1 MPYSVTAAQEALTLL
16 VWVQILVG
24 QPIYI
29 IVETNMRRVFV
40 IRKDLHLKPGKMGA
54 MLGHLCEAYWT
65 NLMKASIVIDN
76 EFMTLPA
83 WENYGNGKEG
93 PALYKHPDLY
103 RLSKEAYDR
112 GEKHFTTLRENARKS
127 VTVTMEI
134 PKDIWDGYVNDI
146 FTKTICEARNLNNL
160 KTKIEPVVKELGL
173 IEWVDWGYINDK
185 CLTDLTPENE
195 DGTTTIGAWFKPLP
209 DEDAFKISKKFKLY
223 RDD

>member
-1 MPYSVTAAQEALTLL
+1 
-16 VWVQILVG
+16 
-24 QPIYI
+24 
-29 IVETNMRRVFV
+29 MRRVFV
-40 IRKDLHLKPGKMGA
+40 IRKDLNLKPGKMGA

-112 GEKHFTTLRENARKS
+112 GEKHFTTLRENPRKS

-134 PKDIWDGYVNDI
+134 PKDIWEGYVNDI

-173 IEWVDWGYINDK
+173 VEWVDWGYINDK
-185 CLTDLTPENE
+185 CLTDLEPENE
-195 DGTTTIGAWFKPLP
+195 DGTTTIGAWFRPLS

-223 RDD
+223 GAFDK

>member
-1 MPYSVTAAQEALTLL
+1 
-16 VWVQILVG
+16 
-24 QPIYI
+24 
-29 IVETNMRRVFV
+29 MRRVFV

-54 MLGHLCEAYWT
+54 MLAHLAEAYWT

-134 PKDIWDGYVNDI
+134 PKDIWEGYVNDI

-173 IEWVDWGYINDK
+173 VEGVDWGYINDK

-195 DGTTTIGAWFKPLP
+195 DGTTTIGAWFKPLH

-223 RDD
+223 RDE

>member
-1 MPYSVTAAQEALTLL
+1 
-16 VWVQILVG
+16 
-24 QPIYI
+24 
-29 IVETNMRRVFV
+29 MRRVFV

-65 NLMKASIVIDN
+65 NLMKASIVVDN

-93 PALYKHPDLY
+93 PALYKHPELY

-112 GEKHFTTLRENARKS
+112 GEKHFTTLRENPRKS

-134 PKDIWDGYVNDI
+134 PKDIWEGYVNDI

-160 KTKIEPVVKELGL
+160 KSKIEPVVQELGL
-173 IEWVDWGYINDK
+173 IEWVDWGDINDK

-209 DEDAFKISKKFKLY
+209 DEDAVKISKKFKLY

>member
-1 MPYSVTAAQEALTLL
+1 
-16 VWVQILVG
+16 
-24 QPIYI
+24 
-29 IVETNMRRVFV
+29 MRRVFV

-112 GEKHFTTLRENARKS
+112 GEKHFTTLRENPRKS
-127 VTVTMEI
+127 VTVTMEV
-134 PKDIWDGYVNDI
+134 PKSIWHDYVNGI
-146 FTKTICEARNLNNL
+146 FTKTICEARNLENM
-160 KTKIEPVVKELGL
+160 KKRVMPVVEELGL
-173 IEWVDWGYINDK
+173 VEGVDYGYINDR

-195 DGTTTIGAWFKPLP
+195 DGTCTVGMWFRPLP
-209 DEDAFKISKKFKLY
+209 DEDAHKISKKFQLY
-223 RDD
+223 RED

>member
-1 MPYSVTAAQEALTLL
+1 
-16 VWVQILVG
+16 
-24 QPIYI
+24 
-29 IVETNMRRVFV
+29 MRRVFV

-65 NLMKASIVIDN
+65 NLMKSSLVIDN

-112 GEKHFTTLRENARKS
+112 GEKHFTTLRENPRKS
-127 VTVTMEI
+127 VTVTMEV
-134 PKDIWDGYVNDI
+134 PKSIWHDYVNGI
-146 FTKTICEARNLNNL
+146 FTKTICEARNLENMKNRVM
-160 KTKIEPVVKELGL
+160 PVVEELGL
-173 IEWVDWGYINDK
+173 VEGVDYGYINDR
-185 CLTDLTPENE
+185 CLTDLNPEHD
-195 DGTTTIGAWFKPLP
+195 DGTCTVGMWFRPLP
-209 DEDAFKISKKFKLY
+209 DEDAHRISKKFQLY

>member
-1 MPYSVTAAQEALTLL
+1 
-16 VWVQILVG
+16 
-24 QPIYI
+24 
-29 IVETNMRRVFV
+29 MRRVFV

-65 NLMKASIVIDN
+65 NLMKSSIVIDN
-76 EFMTLPA
+76 EFMTMPA

-103 RLSKEAYDR
+103 RLSKEAYER

-134 PKDIWDGYVNDI
+134 PKDIWEGYVNDI

-185 CLTDLTPENE
+185 CLTDLEPENE

-209 DEDAFKISKKFKLY
+209 DEQAHLISKKFKLY
-223 RDD
+223 GAFDK